1 MSPRKDSFTPMA
13 GRGRPPCYRINVGF
27 EPAEG
32 RLPWGPARRFWE
44 RLCLARKRTAAGP
57 RPADAGETRSIRQDA
72 PFPSHPRAGPGDC
85 HPGRSG
91 SRRRPPVYRATAP
104 PPNPPVSPHPARC
117 PADLLGRPAAPPT
130 RDAASAS
137 PFRPRHHSGATPS
150 AAKGLRE
157 AHRAGS
163 GGHGVEPGP
172 VPMPARGPTS
182 RLPPQGLQLLD
193 RRLGFR
199 GDFAGRDDT
208 GTRQRGVLRVAGRR
222 GRRVVLEADR
232 GLETSG

>member
-1 MSPRKDSFTPMA
+1 M
-13 GRGRPPCYRINVGF
+13 
-27 EPAEG
+27 
-32 RLPWGPARRFWE
+32 
-44 RLCLARKRTAAGP
+44 CLARKRTAAGP

-137 PFRPRHHSGATPS
+137 PFRPRHHSGAPH
-150 AAKGLRE
+150 AQP
-157 AHRAGS
+157 RACVRRIEQVQVDTVWSRDQRPCRHGDPHPASLPKDCSCLIADS
-163 GGHGVEPGP
+163 GFGE
-172 VPMPARGPTS
+172 TS
-182 RLPPQGLQLLD
+182 RARTRAQ
-193 RRLGFR
+193 
-199 GDFAGRDDT
+199 
-208 GTRQRGVLRVAGRR
+208 RQRGVLRVAGRR